1 MLSEELEKLKVLHDE
16 GELSDEEYAAAKQR
30 LLNASEPNQSNQIMV
45 SQTSSQSEAKSDRL
59 LGLDLKTY
67 LMIMHVSQYAG
78 LVVPFAGLVIP
89 IAMWLNA
96 KDYEPAVD
104 EHGKEIT
111 NWIISFVIYCV
122 ASIALSCLLIGIPLL
137 IIAVVLDLIFP
148 IVGMIAAGENRLYRY
163 PLTIRFLK

>member
-30 LLNASEPNQSNQIMV
+30 LLNASEPNLVKSSEIV
-45 SQTSSQSEAKSDRL
+45 DSQGAAKSDRL

-122 ASIALSCLLIGIPLL
+122 VSIALSCLLIGIPLL